1 MTPGLA
7 LRAALGDM
15 YQQSWRLFL
24 LNTAFSAFV
33 VSVAIAGLWVPLLWL
48 LLVAAGPLAAALMHC
63 AVLVTAT
70 EDLHLGDALDG
81 LSRNWRRGVVLG
93 LVFAAVTS
101 GGAKAVAFYA
111 DRGALVLAVAAA
123 YLLFALTVFELVLLA
138 LAVRDP
144 TRSLRAV
151 AVDAG
156 RTVVVRPVQ
165 AVLLGLAL
173 ALVNL
178 AAIAA
183 AFLPFLT
190 LTIAYTFLAAAHFA
204 LPPTSEARD

>member
-1 MTPGLA
+1 
-7 LRAALGDM
+7 M

-33 VSVAIAGLWVPLLWL
+33 ISVAIAGLWVPLLWL
-48 LLVAAGPLAAALMHC
+48 LLLAAGPFAAALMHC
-63 AVLVTAT
+63 AVLVTTT
-70 EDLHLGDALDG
+70 EELRLRDALDG
-81 LSRNWRRGVVLG
+81 VSLHWRRGVVLG
-93 LVFAAVTS
+93 VVFAAVTI
-101 GGAKAVAFYA
+101 GGVKAVTFYA

-156 RTVVVRPVQ
+156 RTVVARPVQ

-178 AAIAA
+178 AGIAA